1 MSKEQKNETQN
12 GEPENA
18 GLSRV
23 KGGIACISK
32 RGADKAYK
40 PDTCCKMLRPFTSS
54 SGSNTQIPCGV
65 LSCRELVVFVFWGC
79 GFRFSY
85 IVSCFPRCMTMKRCT
100 TTLSG
105 SCHLPLPRLQTSDCN
120 ILYTATVSPSCRVQ
134 GLRVTASRVEGV
146 AFGYLCY
153 LKWSLS

>member
-1 MSKEQKNETQN
+1 MQVCPGSREALHVFRSAVLTRLTSRTRVAKCSGPSHQAPAPTPKSL
-12 GEPENA
+12 A
-18 GLSRV
+18 GCSRAESWSFLCV
-23 KGGIACISK
+23 
-32 RGADKAYK
+32 
-40 PDTCCKMLRPFTSS
+40 
-54 SGSNTQIPCGV
+54 
-65 LSCRELVVFVFWGC
+65 WGC

-146 AFGYLCY
+146 AFGHLCY
-153 LKWSLS
+153 LKGPLS